1 MKGIHRINPCICVS
15 WEQIPEEAERC
26 SIWTTQRACSA
37 EPGRLHQLPGC
48 LQAAR
53 LKETSPDIWHWNI
66 QPFFLYLL
74 GFPSWFSPSCWSIT
88 TQVTPCTNEWPELMS
103 LVLTKGER
111 KNCKLGHSRAEYSCA
126 SLGLFQ
132 KCVEM
137 EDRHL
142 RKQKFRINFSLHE
155 F

>member
-26 SIWTTQRACSA
+26 SIWTRQSLLSRAQQIAPAAGVSA
-37 EPGRLHQLPGC
+37 SCQITGDLSRNL
-48 LQAAR
+48 A
-53 LKETSPDIWHWNI
+53 LKDPTPSV
-66 QPFFLYLL
+66 YLMC
-74 GFPSWFSPSCWSIT
+74 FPSCFSPLSWSIT
-88 TQVTPCTNEWPELMS
+88 IQVTNVGPELMN
-103 LVLTKGER
+103 LILTKG
-111 KNCKLGHSRAEYSCA
+111 KKGNCELGHSRAEYSCA
-126 SLGLFQ
+126 SLELFQ

-142 RKQKFRINFSLHE
+142 RKQKFRLNFSLHK